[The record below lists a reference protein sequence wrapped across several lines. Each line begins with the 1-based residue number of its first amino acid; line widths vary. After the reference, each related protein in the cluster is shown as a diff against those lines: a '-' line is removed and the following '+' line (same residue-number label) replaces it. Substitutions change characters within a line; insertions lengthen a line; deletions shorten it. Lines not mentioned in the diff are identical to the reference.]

1 MIPRKESRHKPRPW
15 PPMSSTTEEPAK
27 WRREKEDRKRPKETE
42 GENERT
48 LEKRGGRHK
57 ERGGDRT
64 AVYTLTFDLC
74 ITRVR
79 NAESLFFAYPSIF
92 SLCIFPLDYKY
103 LSLRVEKMGSPC
115 RGLLLPAVVSLCLL
129 APREAYQRGDVV
141 STLART
147 QHAGVG
153 AALLSVRSS
162 AHSRPVCLQIR
173 LPANAPIF
181 SARPHG
187 VSDASY

>member
-1 MIPRKESRHKPRPW
+1 MSSCAGRERAIRRRMKNSKQGDVRGVIDGSFPDTPRRRRKVIADVDLTQVWLARLVAVSVFVRLINTATHGRAVSYCLVSEIPSMIPRKESRHKPRPW

-74 ITRVR
+74 ITRVT
-79 NAESLFFAYPSIF
+79 
-92 SLCIFPLDYKY
+92 D
-103 LSLRVEKMGSPC
+103 
-115 RGLLLPAVVSLCLL
+115 
-129 APREAYQRGDVV
+129 
-141 STLART
+141 
-147 QHAGVG
+147 
-153 AALLSVRSS
+153 
-162 AHSRPVCLQIR
+162 
-173 LPANAPIF
+173 
-181 SARPHG
+181 
-187 VSDASY
+187 

>member
-1 MIPRKESRHKPRPW
+1 MLSLSFLRILVS
-15 PPMSSTTEEPAK
+15 
-27 WRREKEDRKRPKETE
+27 
-42 GENERT
+42 
-48 LEKRGGRHK
+48 
-57 ERGGDRT
+57 
-64 AVYTLTFDLC
+64 
-74 ITRVR
+74 
-79 NAESLFFAYPSIF
+79 SLFIF
-92 SLCIFPLDYKY
+92 SLCIFPLDFSKY
-103 LSLRVEKMGSPC
+103 LLSLRVEKMGSPC

-153 AALLSVRSS
+153 AALLSVRPSS